1 MSDLEK
7 DRQFK
12 ESTDAKKTPP
22 AFRAAKECAYL
33 AVFVALLIAAQ
44 FVFSFLPGVEIV
56 TVLFVGYA
64 FVFGV
69 KRGMLAAT
77 AFSLLRMLL
86 FGFHPNVLVLY
97 LLYYN
102 GLTALFGCVRRWVK
116 TGKELRALWWIIL
129 LACLCT
135 AVFSMLDNL
144 ITPLWYGFSARALK
158 AYFFASFSV
167 MLPQVICTLFS
178 VGLLF
183 LPLQKTFVFIKKGLR

>member
-12 ESTDAKKTPP
+12 ESTDGKKTPS
-22 AFRAAKECAYL
+22 ALRAAKECAYL

-44 FVFSFLPGVEIV
+44 FVLSFLPGVEIV
-56 TVLFVGYA
+56 TVLFIGYA

-69 KRGMLAAT
+69 KRGMMAAT

-86 FGFHPNVLVLY
+86 FGFQPNVLVLY
-97 LLYYN
+97 LVYYN
-102 GLTALFGCVRRWVK
+102 GLTALFGGVGRWVK
-116 TGKELRALWWIIL
+116 AGKELRSLWWITL

-135 AVFSMLDNL
+135 ISFSMLDNL
-144 ITPLWYGFSARALK
+144 ITPLWYGFTARAAK

-167 MLPQVICTLFS
+167 MLPQVICTLLS
-178 VGLLF
+178 VSLLF
-183 LPLQKTFVFIKKGLR
+183 LPLQKTFGFIKKGLR